1 MIFNLEYNTEEQSQQ
16 KPINGNDES
25 KDADISDIL
34 LWAIFANRK
43 DIAEI
48 CWLRGDNHLC
58 NFIFLICKFRYVW
71 IIASGVGV
79 AKNSTYEKI
88 TNPLS
93 WLGECPFLLTAW
105 TLNKDALFEDKRC
118 LNGIK

>member
-1 MIFNLEYNTEEQSQQ
+1 MPKYIYHTTLYLLWFNECLIFNPEYNTQEQSQQ
-16 KPINGNDES
+16 KPNNGNDES

-58 NFIFLICKFRYVW
+58 KIF
-71 IIASGVGV
+71 
-79 AKNSTYEKI
+79 
-88 TNPLS
+88 
-93 WLGECPFLLTAW
+93 FL
-105 TLNKDALFEDKRC
+105 NMQ
-118 LNGIK
+118 I

>member
-1 MIFNLEYNTEEQSQQ
+1 MDNKIYDIKITCQKYISHYIIFIVIKRMFDFNPEYNTEEQCQQ

-58 NFIFLICKFRYVW
+58 NIIFLICKFR
-71 IIASGVGV
+71 
-79 AKNSTYEKI
+79 
-88 TNPLS
+88 
-93 WLGECPFLLTAW
+93 
-105 TLNKDALFEDKRC
+105 
-118 LNGIK
+118 